1 MQVESVGREKEEE
14 AELGQEGEEY
24 YSDNVIIVA
33 GDSALHVQP
42 VRGGL
47 PGERLSALSPPDQGT
62 AS

>member
-24 YSDNVIIVA
+24 CSDNVIIVA

-42 VRGGL
+42 LRGGI
-47 PGERLSALSPPDQGT
+47 PGERLPPLSPPHQGT
-62 AS
+62 DS